1 MYSLRPPEFPGYPR
15 PKAFVSV
22 LAFQQFFISAPANN
36 LLYEG
41 FHDPV
46 LVAASVLVAVLAAY
60 AALLVSQHVSD
71 NRNATARRIWVTT
84 GGLCLGFG
92 IWAMHFIGMLALNLP
107 CSSSF
112 DPLLTLLS
120 TLPAI
125 FASVLAVNTISRKQL
140 TRGQLVSTGLLIGA
154 GVGTMHY
161 AGMAAMRINGF
172 IRYDPGLFLLSIL
185 VAVALAMLALWLKF
199 RLQAR
204 AGRHTL
210 LATASSAVVLGLA
223 VSGMHYVA
231 MLAAYFV
238 RDDDAALTSGMA
250 PSLLAVM
257 VLLVSSLIIVATIFA
272 TYIELPSLL
281 SFKRS
286 LRLVSLLVLGWTA
299 AVWLGSGNY
308 YSRQSADYYRQQS
321 DAAARQ
327 IGHVAHHIEQNLQ
340 VLRGMPKVLAAN
352 PQIQA
357 ALRRFGA
364 DAKPSPLGSAQ
375 RSQRWHQEPQL
386 AANNQL
392 LASWAVNMGADVV
405 WLMNAAGDCV
415 SASNSAT
422 PGSFVGSNF
431 ADRDYFKL
439 TRRGQRGEQYAFG
452 RVSSAPG
459 LYFSAPVFDRGRF
472 VGAVVLKRN
481 IANLSVWTQQLTAFL
496 TDANGVIILAGNQ
509 HWEYLA
515 MPDAGVRQF
524 SAEQQLALYRKSSFN
539 TLSVTAWHNHAEFP
553 AAVQL
558 GNNPAPWILS
568 SKVLSGSAVTVFVA
582 QPLERL
588 QHYGTERLWLFFLL
602 ASAGSLL
609 IIAAS
614 SVVVY
619 LRESGVMQAELR
631 VAATAFESQQGM
643 LITDAQQNILRVN
656 RAFSEITGYQPDEVV
671 GKKPRIFQSGHND
684 LAFYTAMWESIQRH
698 GLWQGEIWS
707 QRKNG
712 QPYPEWLLVT
722 AVRDKTA
729 AVTHYVGTFA
739 DITARKQAEDEIN
752 QLAFYDPLTCL
763 PNRRLLLDRL
773 GHALASSARSGKLGA
788 LLFIDLDNFKDLN
801 DNRGHHIGDL
811 LLQQVGLRLTACTR
825 EGDTTARLGGDE
837 FLVMLED
844 LSASTAEA
852 AAQARL
858 VGEKVLGA
866 LNEPYHLAGFDH
878 RSTPSIGITL
888 FSGHQTSI
896 DELLKRADLAMYQAK
911 AVGRNTLRFFDPEM
925 QAVVSAR
932 AALESDLRE
941 AIQKDQFLLYYQAQ
955 VDQNNQPFGAEVLLR
970 WPHPQRGMV
979 PPAEFIGLAEES
991 GLILPL
997 GHWVLETACR
1007 QLSLWAL
1014 DARLAHLTIS
1024 VNVSARQFRHP
1035 DFVDGVMAVLEH
1047 TGARPERLKLELT
1060 ESLLISDV
1068 EDIITKMVALKD
1080 IDVGFSLDDFGTGY
1094 SSLSYLKRLPLDQ
1107 LKIDQSF
1114 VRDILTDPNDAAI
1127 AKMVIALA
1135 ESMGL
1140 VVIAEGVELLA
1151 QRDFLAQLGCHAY
1164 QGYLF
1169 GRPVPLAQFEDLVQP
1184 LTFMGAKP
1192 TPKNATL

>member
-1 MYSLRPPEFPGYPR
+1 MYSLKPPECPGGIR
-15 PKAFVSV
+15 PEALASV
-22 LAFQQFFISAPANN
+22 LAFQQFFISPPASN

-41 FHDPV
+41 SHDPV

-71 NRNATARRIWVTT
+71 NRNATARRIWVTA

-92 IWAMHFIGMLALNLP
+92 IWSMHFIGMLAFNLP
-107 CSSSF
+107 CTSSF

-120 TLPAI
+120 TVPAI
-125 FASVLAVNTISRKQL
+125 FSSILAVNTISRRQL
-140 TRGQLVSTGLLIGA
+140 TRWQLVNAGLLVGA

-161 AGMAAMRINGF
+161 AGMAAMRIDGF
-172 IRYDPGLFLLSIL
+172 IRYNAGLFLLSIM
-185 VAVALAMLALWLKF
+185 VAVALATLALWLKF

-204 AGRHTL
+204 AGQHTL

-238 RDDDAALTSGMA
+238 RDEAASLASGMA
-250 PSLLAVM
+250 PALLAVL
-257 VLLVSSLIIVATIFA
+257 VLLVSGLIIVATIFA

-281 SFKRS
+281 SFQRS
-286 LRLVSLLVLGWTA
+286 LRLVSALVLGWTA
-299 AVWLGSGNY
+299 AVWFGSGNY
-308 YSRQSADYYRQQS
+308 YGRESAEYYRQQA
-321 DAAARQ
+321 DAAAAQ
-327 IGHVAHHIEQNLQ
+327 ISQVAHQIEQNLQ
-340 VLRGMPKVLAAN
+340 VLRGIPKVLASD
-352 PQIQA
+352 PQVQA
-357 ALRRFGA
+357 ALHRFGPQVQA
-364 DAKPSPLGSAQ
+364 SPPDISE
-375 RSQRWHQEPQL
+375 RRKRWQQDPLL
-386 AANNQL
+386 AASNQL
-392 LASWAVNMGADVV
+392 LATWVANMGADVV

-422 PGSFVGSNF
+422 PGTFVGSNF
-431 ADRDYFKL
+431 ADRDYFQL
-439 TRRGQRGEQYAFG
+439 ARRGQSGEQYAFG

-459 LYFSAPVFDRGRF
+459 LYFSMPVFERGQF

-481 IANLSVWTQQLTAFL
+481 IANLSVLTQQLTAFL
-496 TDANGVIILAGNQ
+496 TDANGVIIQAGDKR
-509 HWEYLA
+509 WEYLA
-515 MPDAGVRQF
+515 MPEARVNQF
-524 SAEQQLALYRKSSFN
+524 KADQQLALYRKNNFD
-539 TLSVTAWHNHAEFP
+539 TLSVTPWPDSAGFP

-558 GNNPAPWILS
+558 GGSDIPWILS
-568 SKVLSGSAVTVFVA
+568 SKALSGGAVTVFAA

-588 QHYGTERLWLFFLL
+588 LHHDTERLWLFFLL
-602 ASAGSLL
+602 ASAGNLL
-609 IIAAS
+609 IIAAA

-643 LITDAQQNILRVN
+643 LITDAQQTILRVN
-656 RAFSEITGYQPDEVV
+656 RAFTEITGYQATEVI
-671 GKKPRIFQSGHND
+671 GKNPRLLQSGHHD
-684 LAFYTAMWESIQRH
+684 AAFYAAMWDSIQRH
-698 GLWQGEIWS
+698 GLWQGEVWS
-707 QRKNG
+707 RRRNG
-712 QPYPEWLLVT
+712 EMFPAWLLIT
-722 AVRDKTA
+722 AVKDDAGT
-729 AVTHYVGTFA
+729 VTHYVGTFA
-739 DITARKQAEDEIN
+739 DITARKQAQDEIN
-752 QLAFYDPLTCL
+752 QLAFYDPLTGL

-773 GHALASSARSGKLGA
+773 GQALASSARSGRQGA

-811 LLQQVGLRLTACTR
+811 LLQEVGLRLGACTR

-837 FLVMLED
+837 FVVMLED
-844 LSASTAEA
+844 MSPSVAEA
-852 AAQARL
+852 AAQARM
-858 VGEKVLGA
+858 VGEKVLFT
-866 LNEPYHLAGFDH
+866 LNQPYHLAGFAH

-888 FSGHQTSI
+888 FFGHQAPI

-911 AVGRNTLRFFDPEM
+911 AAGRNTLRFFDPDM
-925 QAVVSAR
+925 QAVACAR

-941 AIQKDQFLLYYQAQ
+941 AIQKNQFLLYYQAQ
-955 VDQNNQPFGAEVLLR
+955 VDRNNQPFGAEVLLR
-970 WPHPQRGMV
+970 WQHPQRGMV
-979 PPAEFIGLAEES
+979 SPGEFIGLAEES

-1007 QLSLWAL
+1007 QLTAWAG

-1035 DFVDGVMAVLEH
+1035 HFVDGVLAVLEH
-1047 TGARPERLKLELT
+1047 TKARPDRLKLELT
-1060 ESLLISDV
+1060 ESLLINDV
-1068 EDIITKMVALKD
+1068 EDIITKMVALKE
-1080 IDVGFSLDDFGTGY
+1080 IGVGFSLDDFGTGY

-1135 ESMGL
+1135 QSMGL
-1140 VVIAEGVELLA
+1140 SVIAEGVERHE
-1151 QRDFLAQLGCHAY
+1151 QREFLARLGCHAY

-1169 GRPVPLAQFEDLVQP
+1169 GRPLPLADFEDRV
-1184 LTFMGAKP
+1184 
-1192 TPKNATL
+1192 